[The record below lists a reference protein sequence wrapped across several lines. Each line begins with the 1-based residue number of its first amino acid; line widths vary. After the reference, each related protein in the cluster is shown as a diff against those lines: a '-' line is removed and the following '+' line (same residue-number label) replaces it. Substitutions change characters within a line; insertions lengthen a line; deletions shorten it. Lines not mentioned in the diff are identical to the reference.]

1 MRFNIHTGNHNSHH
15 GIGDTVLF
23 LKNALQDC
31 GHQASISHWIE
42 PDQINIVLE
51 HFTEEAHILPLIQA
65 RGRGTRFILIGT
77 EPIENGT
84 FNHSI
89 DIHHEHYGKR
99 DYWKLRFDSF
109 AVAAGLA
116 DAIWVLAESMVP
128 GYAALFPN
136 LPVRFL
142 PHGYVNNF
150 ATVVPRPE
158 VDRDIDF
165 YFSGALTNHRKK
177 ILGDLNRTHRVWV
190 ADATVPE
197 YLRQDML
204 SRSKVSLSLRLSAHN
219 RIPSVSRIHHHLQN
233 RSFLLQEAYDLPCE
247 LDPFVLQAATA
258 DFAEWARAALDI
270 PNRREVADGA
280 YERFRAALPMS
291 LLLAPLLDEA
301 TGRNDMVGRGPLI
314 SQHTASRR
322 KPDSPMPIPD
332 AAVSSAPSSSS
343 SWEQADSV
351 IAQAGLNAIQ
361 FELSARQREKAA
373 DAMAN
378 MVNTLMPPSRKVA
391 DSAEIKSL
399 RDLGV
404 LSLGQALTPTQA
416 AEAVEYFSRTPCF
429 DTHVPTYSDGI
440 ARKLQEAAQHSVYG
454 SYKLREALMAPHL
467 FELALN
473 PEVLA
478 VCERY
483 LGCLPTIYSVHVWW
497 TFAGHGQP
505 GRTHGFHRDQDDHR
519 FLSLFTYLTDVPEG
533 EGQIEFLAGTHRLD
547 FVQEAISAHA
557 KKNRLEQTVDA
568 ERFFPQYSA
577 NGYDDE
583 PGKVPIP
590 YSELFQDHGLS
601 LTGKAGSAFIAD
613 TFALHR
619 GTPPG
624 RHHRLAC
631 WIRYG
636 LAKHPVFVLDRT
648 EPVPASMLG
657 ARMPQTREAEWA
669 TRLIIDRAC

>member
-1 MRFNIHTGNHNSHH
+1 MRFNIHTGNHNSHS

-31 GHQASISHWIE
+31 GHNASISHWIE

-51 HFTEEAHILPLIQA
+51 HFTEEAHILPLVEA

-77 EPIENGT
+77 ESIENGT

-99 DYWKLRFDSF
+99 DYWKLRFDLF
-109 AVAAGLA
+109 ALAAGLA

-165 YFSGALTNHRKK
+165 YFSGTLTDHRKQ
-177 ILGDLNRTHRVWV
+177 ILSNLSRTHRVWV
-190 ADATVPE
+190 GDALKPE

-204 SRSKVSLSLRLSAHN
+204 SRSKICLSLRLSVHN

-247 LDPFVLQAATA
+247 LDPFLLQAESA
-258 DFAEWARAALDI
+258 DFSEWARAALEI
-270 PNRREVADGA
+270 PNRRDIAEVA
-280 YERFRAALPMS
+280 YERFRASLPMAR
-291 LLLAPLLDEA
+291 LLPPLLAEV
-301 TGRNDMVGRGPLI
+301 VGRVGTTGQSLIAQQPEFSPPQVAASVAESSPVLDSSTAGGP
-314 SQHTASRR
+314 
-322 KPDSPMPIPD
+322 
-332 AAVSSAPSSSS
+332 
-343 SWEQADSV
+343 SWSTADSV
-351 IAQAGLNAIQ
+351 IAEAGLNAIHAT
-361 FELSARQREKAA
+361 LSAKQRDLVAE
-373 DAMAN
+373 AMAKK
-378 MVNTLMPPSRKVA
+378 VHSFVSPARKA
-391 DSAEIKSL
+391 TDASSIRQL

-404 LSLGQALTPTQA
+404 LGLGQALSPTQSLD
-416 AEAVEYFSRTPCF
+416 VVQYFWRTPCF
-429 DTHVPTYSDGI
+429 DTHVPTYSDGV
-440 ARKLQEAAQHSVYG
+440 ARPFDEAAEHSVYG
-454 SYKLREALMAPHL
+454 SYRLKEALLAPHL
-467 FELALN
+467 LELALN
-473 PEVLA
+473 PNVMTL
-478 VCERY
+478 CEHY
-483 LGCLPTIYSVHVWW
+483 LGCIPTIYSVHVWW
-497 TFAGHGQP
+497 TFAGHERP
-505 GRTHGFHRDQDDHR
+505 GLTHGFHRDQDDHR
-519 FLSLFTYLTDVPEG
+519 FLSMFTYLTDVCEG

-547 FVQEAISAHA
+547 AVQGVLDSLVKARVLNGPI
-557 KKNRLEQTVDA
+557 DA
-568 ERFFPQYSA
+568 ELFFPMFSG
-577 NGYDDE
+577 NGYDDQ
-583 PGKVPIP
+583 PGKVRIP
-590 YSELFQDHGLS
+590 YDKLFNEQRVS
-601 LTGKAGSAFIAD
+601 LTGNAGSTFIGD

-636 LAKHPVFVLDRT
+636 LAKHPIFVQDRT
-648 EPVPASMLG
+648 EAVPVSLLG
-657 ARMPQTREAEWA
+657 KRVPSTDEAKWA
-669 TRLIIDRAC
+669 TRLIVDRTS